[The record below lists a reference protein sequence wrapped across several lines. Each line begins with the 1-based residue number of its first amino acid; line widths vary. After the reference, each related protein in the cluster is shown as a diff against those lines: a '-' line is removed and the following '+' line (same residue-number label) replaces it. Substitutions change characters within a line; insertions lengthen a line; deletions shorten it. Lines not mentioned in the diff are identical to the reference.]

1 MALAQAKLDLTET
14 RLAEMPAPT
23 GEAGWAGEARAAA
36 VARVR
41 AMGLPTRR
49 DEYWKYTDPATLTQG
64 RGAARSRVRGRRRGA
79 AIRGYRP
86 AQAGFR

>member
-36 VARVR
+36 VAVYPHHHDHTH
-41 AMGLPTRR
+41 GPGGEVVPLNPP
-49 DEYWKYTDPATLTQG
+49 PA
-64 RGAARSRVRGRRRGA
+64 
-79 AIRGYRP
+79 
-86 AQAGFR
+86 AGSGG